1 MEFTSTRAIQ
11 CVCQQAKAIS
21 DQVTLTTQIANR
33 HGIVVA
39 CSKLRQGEVLFIE
52 ASAAQF
58 KCTLQ
63 AIIPMHSA
71 SNLEIVE
78 FTTLSASL
86 AAITSTM
93 SPNVST
99 KLQRVGDHITLH
111 QPDHY
116 NRCVEIAPAERAATK
131 WFPVTDTN
139 WSHTLDVPGAFFK
152 DALGSA
158 AIIGNDDM
166 LVELVTQVSGRHVL
180 RITNEA
186 GSGPLKKDVFQLA
199 FAFDDSKVLLVA
211 DNTPVSPGEEHPLFS
226 GRFNVGLFRKNT
238 DVMLRGGQVMMHIS
252 TDHPILAY
260 AIAFTKTL
268 VGNGLM
274 SVLMMTQCDNSSE

>member
-21 DQVTLTTQIANR
+21 DQVTLTTQIAKR

-39 CSKLRQGEVLFIE
+39 CSNLKQGSILFIE

-63 AIIPMHSA
+63 AIIPIHTDSK
-71 SNLEIVE
+71 LEIAE

-99 KLQRVGDHITLH
+99 KLQQVGDHITLH

-116 NRCVEIAPAERAATK
+116 NRCVEIAPAERVATK
-131 WFPVTDTN
+131 WFPVTDTR

-166 LVELVTQVSGRHVL
+166 LVELVVLVSGRHVL

-186 GSGPLKKDVFQLA
+186 GNGPLKKDVFQLA
-199 FAFDDSKVLLVA
+199 FVFDDSKVLLVV
-211 DNTPVSPGEEHPLFS
+211 DNTNAPPEDETLLFS

-252 TDHPILAY
+252 TEHPILAY

-274 SVLMMTQCDNSSE
+274 TVLMMTQCDDGCE